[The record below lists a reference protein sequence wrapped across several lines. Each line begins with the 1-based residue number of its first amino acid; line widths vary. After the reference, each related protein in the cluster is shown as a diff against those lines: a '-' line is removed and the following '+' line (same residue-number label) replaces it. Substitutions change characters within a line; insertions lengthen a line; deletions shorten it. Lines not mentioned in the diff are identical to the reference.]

1 MSDRI
6 LYLEGSSGIS
16 GDMTVS
22 ALLDLGADR
31 EHLKREIAKLPLEG
45 YRLVIGRTEKCGIDA
60 CAFFVEM
67 DAAKPQPAR
76 NYRQIR
82 QMLEESQLD
91 PKVKERA
98 LAIFGVL
105 AEAEA
110 AVHGTTP
117 EQVHFHEVGAVDSI
131 IDIVGAAVCLEDLGA
146 EKIAIGTLRE
156 GQGTSW
162 CQHGRMPVP
171 VPATAQLIARYHLAV
186 KITDTQGEMITPTGA
201 AIAAACGNC
210 RLPEEFVIE
219 KIGIGSGEK
228 DFTHANILRAMWVRP
243 AKEEEEPKTVSDA
256 EKAPQ
261 ESGDAVWVLETN
273 VDDCTGEQLGYVQER
288 LLDSGALDACY
299 LPVFMKKS
307 RPAREASA
315 ENGNASGESARE
327 SGDTVWVL
335 ETNVDDCTGEQL
347 GYVQEQLLEEG
358 ALDACYLPVF
368 MKKSRPAWQLQVL
381 CRREDMEKLEHL
393 IFRETTTIGIRRYP
407 VQRTVLPRRMAT
419 ARTPWGNVRVKVC
432 SLGEEQRGYPEY
444 EDVKAL
450 SLAADVPFGQVYREA
465 EKAWK

>member
-31 EHLKREIAKLPLEG
+31 EHMKREIAKLPLEG

-110 AVHGTTP
+110 GVHGTTP

-131 IDIVGAAVCLEDLGA
+131 IDIVGAGHLSGKSGGREDCPGN
-146 EKIAIGTLRE
+146 LRE

-171 VPATAQLIARYHLAV
+171 VPATAQLIARYHLPV

-201 AIAAACGNC
+201 AIAAACANC

-228 DFTHANILRAMWVRP
+228 DFTHANILRAMWV
-243 AKEEEEPKTVSDA
+243 
-256 EKAPQ
+256 
-261 ESGDAVWVLETN
+261 
-273 VDDCTGEQLGYVQER
+273 
-288 LLDSGALDACY
+288 
-299 LPVFMKKS
+299 

-381 CRREDMEKLEHL
+381 SRREDVKKLEQL
-393 IFRETTTIGIRRYP
+393 IFRETTTIGIRRYEAH
-407 VQRTVLPRRMAT
+407 RTVLPRRIVT
-419 ARTPWGNVRVKVC
+419 VETPWGMC
-432 SLGEEQRGYPEY
+432 G
-444 EDVKAL
+444 
-450 SLAADVPFGQVYREA
+450 
-465 EKAWK
+465 

>member
-1 MSDRI
+1 MTDRI

-31 EHLKREIAKLPLEG
+31 EYLKREIGKLPLEG

-67 DAAKPQPAR
+67 DASRPQPAR

-82 QMLEESQLD
+82 QMLEESQLE

-110 AVHGTTP
+110 GVHGTTP

-131 IDIVGAAVCLEDLGA
+131 IDIVGAAICLENLGA
-146 EKIAIGTLRE
+146 EKIALGTLRE

-171 VPATAQLIARYHLAV
+171 VPATAQLIARYHLPV

-201 AIAAACGNC
+201 AIAAACANC

-228 DFTHANILRAMWVRP
+228 DFSHANILRAMWV
-243 AKEEEEPKTVSDA
+243 
-256 EKAPQ
+256 
-261 ESGDAVWVLETN
+261 
-273 VDDCTGEQLGYVQER
+273 
-288 LLDSGALDACY
+288 
-299 LPVFMKKS
+299 

>member
-1 MSDRI
+1 MTDRI

-31 EHLKREIAKLPLEG
+31 EYLKREIGKLPLEG

-67 DAAKPQPAR
+67 DASRPQPAR

-82 QMLEESQLD
+82 QMLEESQLE

-110 AVHGTTP
+110 GVHGTTP

-131 IDIVGAAVCLEDLGA
+131 IDIVGAAICLENLGA
-146 EKIAIGTLRE
+146 EKIALGTLRE

-171 VPATAQLIARYHLAV
+171 VPATAQLIARYHLPV

-201 AIAAACGNC
+201 AIAAACANC

-228 DFTHANILRAMWVRP
+228 DFSHANILRAMWV
-243 AKEEEEPKTVSDA
+243 
-256 EKAPQ
+256 
-261 ESGDAVWVLETN
+261 
-273 VDDCTGEQLGYVQER
+273 
-288 LLDSGALDACY
+288 
-299 LPVFMKKS
+299 

-381 CRREDMEKLEHL
+381 SRREDVKKLEQL
-393 IFRETTTIGIRRYP
+393 IFRETTTIGIRRYEAH
-407 VQRTVLPRRMAT
+407 RTVLPRRIVPVE
-419 ARTPWGNVRVKVC
+419 TPWGSVRVKVC
-432 SLGEEQRGYPEY
+432 TLGEEQRGYPEY
-444 EDVKAL
+444 EDVKTV
-450 SLAADVPFGQVYREA
+450 SLAANLPFRQVYQEA
-465 EKAWK
+465 EKAWKP